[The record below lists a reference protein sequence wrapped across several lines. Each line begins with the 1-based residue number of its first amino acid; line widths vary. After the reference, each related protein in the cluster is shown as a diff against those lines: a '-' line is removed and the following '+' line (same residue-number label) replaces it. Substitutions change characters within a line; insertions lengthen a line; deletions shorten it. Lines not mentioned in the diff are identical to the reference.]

1 MLTKTPPDPLLEGE
15 AFRTHEMGFIG
26 PIRLIRLIRLII
38 RHYESDEDLD
48 FGFDGGCDAA
58 GGMQTGEGGT
68 GEGCAC

>member
-1 MLTKTPPDPLLEGE
+1 MLTYLRRGL
-15 AFRTHEMGFIG
+15 IG
-26 PIRLIRLIRLII
+26 LIRLIII

-58 GGMQTGEGGT
+58 GGMPTGEGGT